1 MNRQYLAETQREAA
15 QWLGVTVSQDTGGKH
30 DRITLHL
37 GNESQFLVVSNTPS
51 DARGIKNHISL
62 VRRTLRAMGA
72 VRIVAQPK
80 PVAASTINNP
90 VIHKEEEMK
99 TNNNLATIFDAIE
112 KLRYSE
118 MLELAS
124 VMADAAVI
132 HNLRRSR
139 VNDWADLLHSV
150 ASNYKEAGE

>member
-1 MNRQYLAETQREAA
+1 MNKQYLAETQREVEG
-15 QWLGVTVSQDTGGKH
+15 WLGVTVSADTGGKH

-37 GNESQFLVVSNTPS
+37 GSESRFVVAPSTPS
-51 DARGIKNHISL
+51 DVRGIKNHIAE

-80 PVAASTINNP
+80 PVAPAPAPT
-90 VIHKEEEMK
+90 IHKEPEMK
-99 TNNNLATIFDAIE
+99 TNNLSQIFDAIE

-124 VMADAAVI
+124 FLSEVAVVDK
-132 HNLRRSR
+132 LRRSR
-139 VNDWADLLHSV
+139 PNDWAALLHYAATS
-150 ASNYKEAGE
+150 YREAA